1 LTDAQKAMEES
12 EKQMLT
18 AKSNES
24 RLKQGLCISEQ
35 RVQAL
40 DGEHSRI
47 KDIVD
52 KQYRQQISQLEIRMQ
67 QLKDERE
74 AELCQV
80 HTRYFFKKLYVKR
93 LLTICFRLKGV
104 LEKKEQ
110 CIEQLKVQEVELTSN
125 LLLSFIAIENF
136 VVISSI

>member
-1 LTDAQKAMEES
+1 MEES

-18 AKSNES
+18 AKANES

-80 HTRYFFKKLYVKR
+80 HTRYFLW
-93 LLTICFRLKGV
+93 
-104 LEKKEQ
+104 
-110 CIEQLKVQEVELTSN
+110 QLS
-125 LLLSFIAIENF
+125 
-136 VVISSI
+136 